1 MIEQSSQNTFFQD
14 NTVFDVV
21 YDITKDLK
29 DYKFQNSNNNFNN
42 LNILEGKIE
51 NLFSS

>member
-1 MIEQSSQNTFFQD
+1 MIEQNSQNTFFQD
-14 NTVFDVV
+14 NNTVFDVV

-42 LNILEGKIE
+42 
-51 NLFSS
+51 